1 MPERIF
7 IKSACQISCQSPLS
21 EEWIDSPAIVSGHYL
36 RSQDPKFSDFIPPM
50 QARRMGLL
58 LKRAVVTSQVALE
71 KAGITLPDA
80 IITGTAL
87 GCMENTEKFLGKICR
102 EGEQMLSPT
111 DFMQSTHNTISSL
124 IAIRLHAN
132 GYNCTYSHGESS
144 FGSALLDAAV
154 QMRLGKIRNALV
166 GCHDETTEET
176 FRILTHAGYFSEG
189 DAPATEL
196 SVSMV
201 LSTDS
206 EGALCELRQVKVIN
220 ASGRSTGEICREA
233 LAKSGFAD
241 FRGEVKILTDAEC
254 SQLFGK
260 NLSLPA
266 AGVYAG
272 AQMVGSG
279 KCPVAVVVGGSC
291 GDERTVVVLSEK
303 GLESC

>member
-7 IKSACQISCQSPLS
+7 IKSACQISCQSPLA
-21 EEWIDSPAIVSGHYL
+21 EEWIDSPVALSGNYL

-58 LKRAVVTSQVALE
+58 LKRAVVTSEVALR
-71 KAGITLPDA
+71 KAGITVPDA

-102 EGEQMLSPT
+102 EGENMLSPT

-189 DAPATEL
+189 EAPATEL

-201 LSTDS
+201 LSTDPD
-206 EGALCELRQVKVIN
+206 GALCELRSVSVEN
-220 ASGRSTGEICREA
+220 SHSRTADDVCREA
-233 LAKSGFAD
+233 LAKAGLAD
-241 FRGEVKILTDAEC
+241 FRGDVKILSDEGF
-254 SQLFGK
+254 SPIFGK

-266 AGVYAG
+266 AEVYAG
-272 AQMVGSG
+272 AQMVGNGRCS
-279 KCPVAVVVGGSC
+279 VAVIVGGSC
-291 GDERTVVVLSEK
+291 GRSRTVVVLSEK
-303 GLESC
+303 C